1 MRSHSKFAHA
11 RRSMAAGSRQPATP
25 SLSMLRRDEET
36 ADLRCVMDDGTS
48 MLAHRAILALSSP
61 VLRRALFGPM
71 KLPNDQPLPLP
82 GKDTAAVQGMLAFC
96 YGEPLVTRET
106 AIPLLQL
113 SDEYC
118 VDGLKTLCERWL
130 IENLDDSSTVDA
142 IQWAQ
147 QYSCYALLEF
157 LQAKLSTLLRAHL
170 NAGELETARAL
181 ATLHADFAPQLA
193 TTMQEFDSG
202 TLEVSCGDSITLK
215 VLLVKRGADPGILD
229 IMGAIVNGTTAD
241 VEKLL
246 DAGADPSGGPGR
258 MTGFTNG
265 WTGLHAIAYHLNMS
279 CGRGEEAAMLAKARL
294 LLERGA
300 EHYIGLQTTRGDTA
314 LHMTATWCKFVGKRA
329 RDANGRRETKTDA
342 LDLALLLAEYGAPL
356 DVRNHDGQHL
366 YYEDG
371 RWDEDWDEGMRPSEV
386 KKAIEQAANEG
397 KSNLQTPHQQPITK
411 AELGKKRK
419 QREA

>member
-1 MRSHSKFAHA
+1 
-11 RRSMAAGSRQPATP
+11 MAAGSRQPATP

-71 KLPNDQPLPLP
+71 KLPNGQPLPLP

-118 VDGLKTLCERWL
+118 VDGLKTQCERWL

-202 TLEVSCGDSITLK
+202 TLEVSCG
-215 VLLVKRGADPGILD
+215 
-229 IMGAIVNGTTAD
+229 
-241 VEKLL
+241 
-246 DAGADPSGGPGR
+246 
-258 MTGFTNG
+258 
-265 WTGLHAIAYHLNMS
+265 
-279 CGRGEEAAMLAKARL
+279 
-294 LLERGA
+294 
-300 EHYIGLQTTRGDTA
+300 TA
-314 LHMTATWCKFVGKRA
+314 LRSKCC
-329 RDANGRRETKTDA
+329 
-342 LDLALLLAEYGAPL
+342 L
-356 DVRNHDGQHL
+356 
-366 YYEDG
+366 
-371 RWDEDWDEGMRPSEV
+371 
-386 KKAIEQAANEG
+386 
-397 KSNLQTPHQQPITK
+397 
-411 AELGKKRK
+411 
-419 QREA
+419 